1 MKRLL
6 TLLAFAGLS
15 ASIAHAETLGT
26 ITANW
31 DGAERTWF
39 ITSADGESQSAHTD
53 AARIIDG
60 FILWGNPQESDL
72 AAVKNVVSLE
82 FSVMAGPKGKQ
93 AIDPALYIL
102 DAGFSD
108 RWDASAEGQTEVM
121 LETFEKT
128 DASVHVTGSFHAM
141 PAKAGETR
149 EIDGTFDVTFPL
161 D

>member
-15 ASIAHAETLGT
+15 TSVAHADTLGT
-26 ITANW
+26 ITGTW
-31 DGAERTWF
+31 DGSERTWF
-39 ITSADGESQSAHTD
+39 VTAVDGESQSAHTD

-60 FILWGNPQESDL
+60 FILWGNPKESDL

-82 FSVMAGPKGKQ
+82 FTVMAGPKGKQ
-93 AIDPALYIL
+93 AIDPALYVL

-108 RWDASAEGQTEVM
+108 RWDASAEGQTEV
-121 LETFEKT
+121 TIGSFEKT
-128 DASVHVTGSFHAM
+128 DTSVHVAGAFRAT
-141 PAKAGETR
+141 PIKADETR
-149 EIDGTFDVTFPL
+149 EIEGTFDVTFPL